1 MNKSQLKESRWYKAD
16 FVDNTIRQIPWKEG
30 DLLRNT
36 KDSLKNQ
43 GYVSGLIWLKSTR
56 VTVEQRAVVDAK
68 EG

>member
-1 MNKSQLKESRWYKAD
+1 M
-16 FVDNTIRQIPWKEG
+16 DNTIRQIPWKEG